1 MSTNNNDASDPSHI
15 ANLDIKVVPLE
26 VKEEKEEE
34 KEEVLQN
41 CLLFPTYATKHDTV
55 DGTVVITDKWH
66 IKVRGWAFSIPKS
79 SRMHSIF
86 LDVTSRVVGISKT
99 DLSYESL
106 KDRTEYFWSSNMD
119 QGDYT
124 VQVIDI
130 TDSNKMTLE
139 GDPNDLRLEK
149 QENEN
154 RDPVEKLVD
163 KLVTAGEKLS
173 TKITPKA
180 GHFSGILSV
189 PEKNVEEWMAKGHFE
204 LPSGDN
210 LTREVGSRK
219 IKLLK
224 MQAYQDK
231 IVMPAFGVV
240 NLIEPEGVSVISD
253 IDDTI
258 KDTEILDGAKVILS
272 NTFIRPFK
280 DVTGMAG
287 LYCKWYDRGVG
298 IHYVSNSPWQLFPAL
313 RSFFNT
319 YNFPPGSAHLKF
331 YDGLIKS
338 AIEQKENPMASKF
351 MYIRELLK
359 DFPERKF
366 ILIGDTGELDP
377 EIYVTIA
384 KEHPD
389 RIIRIFIRDV
399 TTSRV
404 KDLPP
409 QKPKHS
415 YAKTFTGIYAKL
427 RDYYMEED
435 DKKLEKQNSDN
446 SDNSS
451 SNQAE
456 EDLLS
461 PGMTSNIAEKL
472 HGGLSNLLKTST
484 PDTPKPTMPKPPS
497 EVKLPSTSATSPTKT
512 ESPSPEIL
520 KTPLEMFHER
530 IEKLNQG
537 LPKGLFSLFTD
548 SKELD
553 EDPIILNALNS

>member
-1 MSTNNNDASDPSHI
+1 MSTNNNDAIDPGHI
-15 ANLDIKVVPLE
+15 ANIDIKAASLE
-26 VKEEKEEE
+26 VKEEKEEDT
-34 KEEVLQN
+34 EEVLQN

-55 DGTVVITDKWH
+55 DGTSIITDKWH
-66 IKVRGWAFSIPKS
+66 IRVRGWAFSIPKS

-86 LDVTSRVVGISKT
+86 LDITSRVVGISKT
-99 DLSYESL
+99 DLSYECL
-106 KDRTEYFWSSNMD
+106 KDRTEYFWSSNMS

-124 VQVIDI
+124 VQVIDL

-139 GDPNDLRLEK
+139 GDPNDLRLES
-149 QENEN
+149 QEDEN
-154 RDPVEKLVD
+154 RNPMEKFAD
-163 KLVTAGEKLS
+163 KLAAAGEILS
-173 TKITPKA
+173 TKITPKS
-180 GHFSGILSV
+180 GHFSDILSV
-189 PEKNVEEWMAKGHFE
+189 PEKDVEEWMVKGHLE
-204 LPSGDN
+204 PSSGDN
-210 LTREVGSRK
+210 LTREAGSKK

-224 MQAYQDK
+224 MQAFQDK
-231 IVMPAFGVV
+231 I
-240 NLIEPEGVSVISD
+240 
-253 IDDTI
+253 
-258 KDTEILDGAKVILS
+258 DTEILDGVKVILS

-280 DVTGMAG
+280 DVPGMAE
-287 LYCKWYDRGVG
+287 LYRKWYDRGVG

-338 AIEQKENPMASKF
+338 AVEQKENPMASKF

-359 DFPERKF
+359 DFPKRKF
-366 ILIGDTGELDP
+366 ILVGDT
-377 EIYVTIA
+377 
-384 KEHPD
+384 EHPD
-389 RIIRIFIRDV
+389 RIIRIFVRDV

-404 KDLPP
+404 KGLPP

-415 YAKTFTGIYAKL
+415 YAKTFTGIYSKL

-435 DKKLEKQNSDN
+435 DKKLENNVTPQNSDN

-451 SNQAE
+451 SKQAE
-456 EDLLS
+456 EGLLS
-461 PGMTSNIAEKL
+461 PGMTSNVAERL
-472 HGGLSNLLKTST
+472 QGGLSNLLKTST
-484 PDTPKPTMPKPPS
+484 PDTSKSTMPKPPS

-548 SKELD
+548 FKELD

>member
-1 MSTNNNDASDPSHI
+1 MSTNNNDAIDPGHI
-15 ANLDIKVVPLE
+15 ANLDIKAAPLE
-26 VKEEKEEE
+26 SSWLGIFNSQIK
-34 KEEVLQN
+34 QN
-41 CLLFPTYATKHDTV
+41 AQYFF
-55 DGTVVITDKWH
+55 G
-66 IKVRGWAFSIPKS
+66 
-79 SRMHSIF
+79 
-86 LDVTSRVVGISKT
+86 VVGISKT

-106 KDRTEYFWSSNMD
+106 KDRTEYFWSSNMS

-139 GDPNDLRLEK
+139 GDPNDLRLES
-149 QENEN
+149 QENEDRN
-154 RDPVEKLVD
+154 PLEKFAD
-163 KLVTAGEKLS
+163 KLATAGEILS
-173 TKITPKA
+173 AKITPKS
-180 GHFSGILSV
+180 GHFSDILSV
-189 PEKNVEEWMAKGHFE
+189 PEKDVEEWMVKGH
-204 LPSGDN
+204 LKLSSGDN
-210 LTREVGSRK
+210 LTRETGSRK

-224 MQAYQDK
+224 MQAFQDK
-231 IVMPAFGVV
+231 I
-240 NLIEPEGVSVISD
+240 
-253 IDDTI
+253 
-258 KDTEILDGAKVILS
+258 DTEILDGVKVILS

-280 DVTGMAG
+280 DVPGMAE

-338 AIEQKENPMASKF
+338 AVEQKENPMASKF

-359 DFPERKF
+359 DFPKRKF
-366 ILIGDTGELDP
+366 ILIGDT
-377 EIYVTIA
+377 
-384 KEHPD
+384 EHPD
-389 RIIRIFIRDV
+389 RIIRIFVRDV

-404 KDLPP
+404 KGLPP

-415 YAKTFTGIYAKL
+415 YAKTFTGIYSKL

-435 DKKLEKQNSDN
+435 DKKLENNVTPQNSDN

-451 SNQAE
+451 SKQE
-456 EDLLS
+456 EGDLLS
-461 PGMTSNIAEKL
+461 PGMTSNIAERL
-472 HGGLSNLLKTST
+472 QGGLSNLLKTST
-484 PDTPKPTMPKPPS
+484 PDTSKSTMPKPPS

-548 SKELD
+548 CND
-553 EDPIILNALNS
+553 